1 MEYAFSHAWQYVLDA
16 SASLSSAGVDAIFR
30 LAASTE
36 VGARGWRAE
45 DMTSRALSAVARASA
60 TWTKNLRARL
70 AHTEAA
76 TYEERGEPGRVLKIA
91 SIPLRAALD
100 AVAPNEIAVRMLAA
114 PVNPSDLNIIEG
126 KYPVPRELPAV
137 GGNEGVGEVISVGR
151 DAERAFAIGDRVVPN
166 RSYAQGT
173 WRREVIDVAS
183 SFDVIDRDIPVH
195 EAAMLTVNPCT
206 AYRLLEDSD
215 IREGETV
222 VLNAAT
228 SGVGRALL
236 QIARDRG
243 IKTIAM
249 CRPRPD
255 EAETEATFEA
265 LRAAGADV
273 VLPDVEGKMLRL
285 DAKTREL
292 AAKAR
297 YGFNAVSG
305 YSAQTM
311 LRLLQ
316 PNASSVMVTYGGMS
330 KQPLVVPTGAFIFK
344 DITLRGFWL
353 TRWLE
358 RDAHENAGAG
368 RRAMLDQVSDLIRR
382 NVVSNPV
389 SALSDVPLRD
399 LPTRLLTDNPD
410 AIGRKKLLVRL

>member
-1 MEYAFSHAWQYVLDA
+1 
-16 SASLSSAGVDAIFR
+16 
-30 LAASTE
+30 
-36 VGARGWRAE
+36 
-45 DMTSRALSAVARASA
+45 
-60 TWTKNLRARL
+60 
-70 AHTEAA
+70 
-76 TYEERGEPGRVLKIA
+76 
-91 SIPLRAALD
+91 
-100 AVAPNEIAVRMLAA
+100 
-114 PVNPSDLNIIEG
+114 
-126 KYPVPRELPAV
+126 
-137 GGNEGVGEVISVGR
+137 
-151 DAERAFAIGDRVVPN
+151 
-166 RSYAQGT
+166 
-173 WRREVIDVAS
+173 
-183 SFDVIDRDIPVH
+183 
-195 EAAMLTVNPCT
+195 
-206 AYRLLEDSD
+206 
-215 IREGETV
+215 

-236 QIARDRG
+236 QIAKDRG

-255 EAETEATFEA
+255 EVETEATFEA

-297 YGFNAVSG
+297 CGFNAVSG

-399 LPTRLLTDNPD
+399 LPTRLLTDDPD